1 MNEIYST
8 WILTH
13 RWSVI
18 VVTLL
23 LVALAGSGGR
33 WLEFSTDYRVFFSTE
48 NPQLTAFEE
57 LQDTYTKNDSLLM
70 VLAPASGN
78 VFTPKVFAA
87 IVDVTERAWQIPYS
101 LRVDSL
107 SNYQHTY
114 AEGDALTVI
123 DLIEDPAAMT
133 PDQVDRIRIIA
144 LNEPLLVRR
153 LVSPQGHVT
162 AINVTVE
169 LPGKNPDA
177 EVPAAVAK
185 AREIVAYVERTYP
198 ELKVYLSG
206 VVMMNNAFAEASRY
220 DMTHLLPLA
229 LLFII
234 VAVLLQLRGLV
245 GTLATVLVI
254 LFSVIAAMGIA
265 GWFKVPLTGPLMS
278 APTII
283 MTLAVADCVH
293 ILTNWMQG
301 LRRGHEKHEKK
312 QAMMESLRINLAPV
326 FLTSVTTA
334 IGFLTLNFSDAPPFG
349 HLGTISALGVMIA
362 FVLSV
367 TLLPALATLLPC
379 LMRGRRR
386 ADSHPMLGF
395 ADWVIRQRRRLL
407 IGMGAAILTLVALVP
422 LNEAN
427 DVFVH
432 YFDERIR
439 FRTDTDFVA
448 ENLSGIYFIDY
459 SLDTGEPGGVALP
472 ARQRQI
478 EALAGWLRTQ
488 PEVVHVNTITDI
500 FKRLNRN
507 LHGDADAWYR
517 LPEQRDLAAQ
527 YLLLYEMSLPYGLDL
542 NNQIDIDK
550 RATRLTVTLHTLS
563 TREVLAFEH
572 RVYDWMERHMPE
584 LLTYG
589 ASPTVMF
596 SHIGTRNIRSM
607 LGGAVTALILISLL
621 LMVALRSWRYG
632 LVSLIPNLAPA
643 GMAFGVWALIDG
655 EIGLGVSVVAAMTL
669 GIVVDDTVHFL
680 SKYLRARR
688 ELGLDAAQAVR
699 HAFETV
705 GVALWVTSIALI
717 GGFLVLATSSF
728 ELNGAMGLVVSIVIA
743 FALVCDF
750 LFLPPLLMRLDA
762 WLQRGEPGHGDAL
775 TPISPSMALDSGNPC
790 RNDKVGAEPLPRK
803 PGDGL
808 L

>member
-1 MNEIYST
+1 VNDTYAH

-13 RWSVI
+13 RWWVIAVI
-18 VVTLL
+18 VL

-33 WLEFSTDYRVFFSTE
+33 LLEFSTDYRVFFSEE

-57 LQDTYTKNDSLLM
+57 LQDTYTKNDNLLI
-70 VLAPASGN
+70 VLAPASGE
-78 VFTPKVFAA
+78 VFAPRIFEA
-87 IVDVTERAWQIPYS
+87 IVDVTERAWQVPYS

-114 AEGDALTVI
+114 AEGDELTVTE
-123 DLIEDPAAMT
+123 LIEGPVAMT
-133 PDQVDRIRIIA
+133 PEQVDRIRTIA

-162 AINVTVE
+162 AVNVTVE
-169 LPGKNPDA
+169 LPGKNPGK
-177 EVPAAVAK
+177 EVPEVVAK
-185 AREIVAYVERTYP
+185 ARELVAHVEQTYP

-206 VVMMNNAFAEASRY
+206 VVMMNSAFAEASQY

-229 LLFII
+229 LLFIV
-234 VAVLLQLRGLV
+234 VAVLLQLHGLV

-254 LFSVIAAMGIA
+254 LLSVIAAMGIA
-265 GWFKVPLTGPLMS
+265 GWTGVPLTGPLMS

-283 MTLAVADCVH
+283 MTLAVADCIH

-301 LRRGHEKHEKK
+301 LRRGREKK
-312 QAMMESLRINLAPV
+312 RAMAESLRINFAPV

-334 IGFLTLNFSDAPPFG
+334 IGFLTLNFSEAPPFG
-349 HLGTISALGVMIA
+349 HLGTVSALGVMIA

-367 TLLPALATLLPC
+367 SFLPALVTLLPSLVRERRQDNHRMLQLAE
-379 LMRGRRR
+379 
-386 ADSHPMLGF
+386 
-395 ADWVIRQRRRLL
+395 WVIRRRRRLL
-407 IGMGAAILTLVALVP
+407 VGVGLAIVTLIALVP
-422 LNEAN
+422 INETN

-448 ENLSGIYFIDY
+448 ANLTGIYFIDY
-459 SLDTGEPGGVALP
+459 SLDTGEPGGVVSP
-472 ARQRQI
+472 ERQRQI
-478 EALAGWLRTQ
+478 EALAEWLRTQ

-507 LHGDADAWYR
+507 LHGDDDAWYR

-563 TREVLAFEH
+563 TKEVLTFER
-572 RVYDWMERHMPE
+572 RVYDWMERHTPE

-607 LGGAVTALILISLL
+607 LGGTVTALTLISLL
-621 LMVALRSWRYG
+621 LMVSLRSWRYG
-632 LVSLIPNLAPA
+632 LVSLIPNLVPA
-643 GMAFGVWALIDG
+643 GMAFGLWALIDG
-655 EIGLGVSVVAAMTL
+655 EIGLGVSIVAAMTL

-688 ELGLDAAQAVR
+688 EQGLDAAQAVR
-699 HAFETV
+699 YAFKTV
-705 GVALWVTSIALI
+705 GIALWVTSVALI

-728 ELNGAMGLVVSIVIA
+728 EINSSMGLLVSIVIA
-743 FALVCDF
+743 FALVCDL
-750 LFLPPLLMRLDA
+750 LFLPPLLMRLDE
-762 WLQRGEPGHGDAL
+762 WLQRGERGRSNAL
-775 TPISPSMALDSGNPC
+775 RSIPTTSP
-790 RNDKVGAEPLPRK
+790 
-803 PGDGL
+803 
-808 L
+808 

>member
-1 MNEIYST
+1 MNATYST
-8 WILTH
+8 WVLTH
-13 RWSVI
+13 RWWVI
-18 VVTLL
+18 AVTLL

-33 WLEFSTDYRVFFSTE
+33 LLEFSTDYRVFFSAE

-57 LQDTYTKNDSLLM
+57 LQDTYTKNDNLLI
-70 VLAPASGN
+70 VLAPASGE
-78 VFTPKVFAA
+78 VFTPRVFAA

-114 AEGDALTVI
+114 AEGDELTVI

-133 PDQVDRIRIIA
+133 PEEAGRVRGIA

-153 LVSPQGHVT
+153 LVSLQGHVT
-162 AINVTVE
+162 AVNVTVE
-169 LPGKNPDA
+169 LPGKNPAA
-177 EVPAAVAK
+177 EVPEVVAE
-185 AREIVAYVERTYP
+185 AREIVAHVERTYP
-198 ELKVYLSG
+198 ELEVYLSG
-206 VVMMNNAFAEASRY
+206 VVMMNNAFAEASRF

-229 LLFII
+229 LLFIV

-254 LFSVIAAMGIA
+254 LLSVIAAMGIA
-265 GWFKVPLTGPLMS
+265 GWTGVPLTGPLMS

-301 LRRGHEKHEKK
+301 LRRGREKK
-312 QAMMESLRINLAPV
+312 RAMAESLRINFAPV

-334 IGFLTLNFSDAPPFG
+334 IGFLTLNFSEAPPFG

-367 TLLPALATLLPC
+367 SFLPALATLLPS
-379 LMRGRRR
+379 LVRERRQDNHR
-386 ADSHPMLGF
+386 MLRL
-395 ADWVIRQRRRLL
+395 AEWVIRRRRRLL
-407 IGMGAAILTLVALVP
+407 VGVGLAIVTLVALVP
-422 LNEAN
+422 INETN
-427 DVFVH
+427 DVFIH

-448 ENLSGIYFIDY
+448 ANLTGIYFIDY
-459 SLDTGEPGGVALP
+459 SLDTGEPGGVASP
-472 ARQRQI
+472 ARQRQL
-478 EALAGWLRTQ
+478 EALAEWLRTQ

-507 LHGDADAWYR
+507 LHGDDDAWYR

-542 NNQIDIDK
+542 NNRIDIDK
-550 RATRLTVTLHTLS
+550 RATRMTVTLHTLS
-563 TREVLAFEH
+563 TREVLAFER
-572 RVYDWMERHMPE
+572 RVYDWMERHTPE

-607 LGGAVTALILISLL
+607 LGGTVIALTLISLL

-643 GMAFGVWALIDG
+643 GMAFGLWALIDG
-655 EIGLGVSVVAAMTL
+655 EIGLGVSIVTAMTL

-688 ELGLDAAQAVR
+688 EQGLDAAQAVR
-699 HAFETV
+699 YAFRTA
-705 GVALWVTSIALI
+705 GVALWVTSVALI

-728 ELNGAMGLVVSIVIA
+728 EINSSMGLLVSIVIA

-750 LFLPPLLMRLDA
+750 LFLPPLLMRLDG
-762 WLQRGEPGHGDAL
+762 WLRHGERGRDNAL
-775 TPISPSMALDSGNPC
+775 RPIPTNSP
-790 RNDKVGAEPLPRK
+790 
-803 PGDGL
+803 
-808 L
+808 

>member
-1 MNEIYST
+1 MNATYSR

-13 RWSVI
+13 RWWVI
-18 VVTLL
+18 AVTLL

-33 WLEFSTDYRVFFSTE
+33 LLEFSTDYRVFFSEE

-57 LQDTYTKNDSLLM
+57 LQDTYTKNDNLLI
-70 VLAPASGN
+70 VLAPASGD
-78 VFTPKVFAA
+78 VFTPRVFKA

-114 AEGDALTVI
+114 AEGDELTVT
-123 DLIEDPAAMT
+123 DLIEDPATKTA
-133 PDQVDRIRIIA
+133 DQVDRIRAIA

-162 AINVTVE
+162 AVNVTVE
-169 LPGKNPDA
+169 LPGKNPAA
-177 EVPAAVAK
+177 EVPEAVAK
-185 AREIVAYVERTYP
+185 AREIVAHVERTYP
-198 ELKVYLSG
+198 ELEVYLSG
-206 VVMMNNAFAEASRY
+206 VVMMNNAFAEASRF

-229 LLFII
+229 LLLIV

-254 LFSVIAAMGIA
+254 LLSVIAAMGIA
-265 GWFKVPLTGPLMS
+265 GWTGVPLTGPLMS

-301 LRRGHEKHEKK
+301 LRRGREKK
-312 QAMMESLRINLAPV
+312 RAMAESLRINFAPV

-334 IGFLTLNFSDAPPFG
+334 IGFLTLNFSEAPPFG

-367 TLLPALATLLPC
+367 SFLPALATLLPS
-379 LMRGRRR
+379 LVRERRQDNHR
-386 ADSHPMLGF
+386 MLQL
-395 ADWVIRQRRRLL
+395 AEWVIRRRHRLL
-407 IGMGAAILTLVALVP
+407 LGVGLAIVTLVALVP
-422 LNEAN
+422 INETN

-448 ENLSGIYFIDY
+448 ENLTGIYFIDY
-459 SLDTGEPGGVALP
+459 SLDTGEPGGVASP
-472 ARQRQI
+472 KRQQQI
-478 EALAGWLRTQ
+478 EALAEWLRTQ

-507 LHGDADAWYR
+507 LHGDDDAWYR
-517 LPEQRDLAAQ
+517 LPEERELAAQ

-563 TREVLAFEH
+563 TREVLAFER
-572 RVYDWMERHMPE
+572 RVYDRMERHTPE

-607 LGGAVTALILISLL
+607 LGGVVIALILISLL

-643 GMAFGVWALIDG
+643 GMAFGLWALIDG
-655 EIGLGVSVVAAMTL
+655 EIGLGVSIVAAMTL

-688 ELGLDAAQAVR
+688 EQGLDAAQAVR
-699 HAFETV
+699 YAFRTV
-705 GVALWVTSIALI
+705 GVALWVTSVALI

-728 ELNGAMGLVVSIVIA
+728 EINSSMGLLASIVIA

-750 LFLPPLLMRLDA
+750 LFLPPLLMHLDK
-762 WLQRGEPGHGDAL
+762 WLQRGEPGRGDAL
-775 TPISPSMALDSGNPC
+775 TPTPAAGGGGGGGGT
-790 RNDKVGAEPLPRK
+790 V
-803 PGDGL
+803 
-808 L
+808 

>member
-1 MNEIYST
+1 MNETYSS

-13 RWSVI
+13 RWLVI
-18 VVTLL
+18 AVTIL
-23 LVALAGSGGR
+23 LVVLAGGGGR
-33 WLEFSTDYRVFFSTE
+33 RLEFSTDYRVFFSAE
-48 NPQLTAFEE
+48 NPQLTSFEE

-70 VLAPASGN
+70 VLAPAAGD
-78 VFTPKVFAA
+78 VFTPRVFAA

-114 AEGDALTVI
+114 AEGDKLTVI

-133 PDQVDRIRIIA
+133 PDQVERIRTIA
-144 LNEPLLVRR
+144 LNEPPLVRR

-162 AINVTVE
+162 AVNVTVE
-169 LPGKNPDA
+169 LPGKNPGA
-177 EVPAAVAK
+177 EVPATVAK

-198 ELKVYLSG
+198 EIKIYLSG
-206 VVMMNNAFAEASRY
+206 VVMMNNAFAEASQY

-229 LLFII
+229 LLFIV

-265 GWFKVPLTGPLMS
+265 GWSGVPLTGPLMS

-283 MTLAVADCVH
+283 MALAVADCVH

-301 LRRGHEKHEKK
+301 LRQGQEKK
-312 QAMMESLRINLAPV
+312 RAMAGSLRINLFPV

-334 IGFLTLNFSDAPPFG
+334 IGFLTLNFSDAPPFR

-367 TLLPALATLLPC
+367 TLLPALATLLPS
-379 LMRGRRR
+379 LVRERRR
-386 ADSHPMLGF
+386 PDGHRMLGF

-407 IGMGAAILTLVALVP
+407 VGMGLTILTLIALVP
-422 LNEAN
+422 INETN

-448 ENLSGIYFIDY
+448 ENLSGIYSIDY
-459 SLDTGEPGGVALP
+459 SLGTREPGGIAAP

-478 EALAGWLRTQ
+478 EALAEWLRTQ

-507 LHGDADAWYR
+507 LHGDADTWYR

-563 TREVLAFEH
+563 TKEILAFER
-572 RVYDWMERHMPE
+572 RVYDWMERHTPE
-584 LLTYG
+584 ILTYG

-607 LGGAVTALILISLL
+607 LGGAITALILISLL

-688 ELGLDAAQAVR
+688 EQGLDATQAVR
-699 HAFETV
+699 YAFETV

-717 GGFLVLATSSF
+717 GGFLVLASSSF
-728 ELNGAMGLVVSIVIA
+728 ELNSAMGLVVSIVIA

-762 WLQRGEPGHGDAL
+762 WLQCGEPGRGNTLA
-775 TPISPSMALDSGNPC
+775 PMPASGSGGT
-790 RNDKVGAEPLPRK
+790 V
-803 PGDGL
+803 
-808 L
+808 

>member
-1 MNEIYST
+1 VNATYSR

-13 RWSVI
+13 RWWVI
-18 VVTLL
+18 AVTLL

-33 WLEFSTDYRVFFSTE
+33 LLEFSTDYRVFFSEE

-57 LQDTYTKNDSLLM
+57 LQDTYTKNDNLLI
-70 VLAPASGN
+70 VLAPASGD
-78 VFTPKVFAA
+78 VFTPRVFKA

-114 AEGDALTVI
+114 AEGDELTVT
-123 DLIEDPAAMT
+123 DLIEDPATKTA
-133 PDQVDRIRIIA
+133 DQVDRIRAIA

-162 AINVTVE
+162 AVNVTVE
-169 LPGKNPDA
+169 LPGKNPAA
-177 EVPAAVAK
+177 EVPEAVAK
-185 AREIVAYVERTYP
+185 AREIVAHVERTYP
-198 ELKVYLSG
+198 ELEVYLSG
-206 VVMMNNAFAEASRY
+206 VVMMNNAFAEASRF

-229 LLFII
+229 LLLIV

-254 LFSVIAAMGIA
+254 LLSVIAAMGIA
-265 GWFKVPLTGPLMS
+265 GWTGVPLTGPLMS

-301 LRRGHEKHEKK
+301 LRRGREKK
-312 QAMMESLRINLAPV
+312 RAMAESLRINFAPV

-334 IGFLTLNFSDAPPFG
+334 IGFLTLNFSEAPPFG

-367 TLLPALATLLPC
+367 SFLPALATLLPS
-379 LMRGRRR
+379 LVRERRQDNHR
-386 ADSHPMLGF
+386 MLQL
-395 ADWVIRQRRRLL
+395 AEWVIRRRHRLL
-407 IGMGAAILTLVALVP
+407 LGVGLAIVTLVALVP
-422 LNEAN
+422 INETN

-448 ENLSGIYFIDY
+448 ENLTGIYFIDY
-459 SLDTGEPGGVALP
+459 SLDTGEPGGVASP
-472 ARQRQI
+472 KRQQQI
-478 EALAGWLRTQ
+478 EALAEWLRTQ

-507 LHGDADAWYR
+507 LHGDDDAWYR
-517 LPEQRDLAAQ
+517 LPEERELAAQ

-563 TREVLAFEH
+563 TREVLAFER
-572 RVYDWMERHMPE
+572 RVYDRMERHTPE

-607 LGGAVTALILISLL
+607 LGGVVIALILISLL

-643 GMAFGVWALIDG
+643 GMAFGLWALIDG
-655 EIGLGVSVVAAMTL
+655 EIGLGVSIVAAMTL

-688 ELGLDAAQAVR
+688 EQGLDAAQAVR
-699 HAFETV
+699 YAFRTV
-705 GVALWVTSIALI
+705 GVALWVTSVALI

-728 ELNGAMGLVVSIVIA
+728 EINSSMGLLASIVIA

-750 LFLPPLLMRLDA
+750 LFLPPLLMHLDK
-762 WLQRGEPGHGDAL
+762 WLQRGEPGRGDAL
-775 TPISPSMALDSGNPC
+775 TPTPAAGGGGGGGGT
-790 RNDKVGAEPLPRK
+790 V
-803 PGDGL
+803 
-808 L
+808 

>member
-1 MNEIYST
+1 MNETYSI

-18 VVTLL
+18 AVTIL

-33 WLEFSTDYRVFFSTE
+33 LLKFSTDYRVFFSDE

-57 LQDTYTKNDSLLM
+57 LQDTYTKNDNLLM
-70 VLAPASGN
+70 VLAPASGD
-78 VFTPKVFAA
+78 VFTPRVFAA

-114 AEGDALTVI
+114 AEGDTLTVI
-123 DLIEDPAAMT
+123 DLIEEPATKT
-133 PDQVDRIRIIA
+133 PDQIDRIRTIA

-153 LVSPQGHVT
+153 LISPQGHVT
-162 AINVTVE
+162 AVNVTVE
-169 LPGKNPDA
+169 LPGKDPSA
-177 EVPAAVAK
+177 EVPAVVAK
-185 AREIVAYVERTYP
+185 AREIAAYAERTYP
-198 ELKVYLSG
+198 EIRVYLSG
-206 VVMMNNAFAEASRY
+206 IVMMNNAFAEASRF

-229 LLFII
+229 LLLI
-234 VAVLLQLRGLV
+234 VIAVLLQLRGLA

-265 GWFKVPLTGPLMS
+265 GWSGVLLTGPLMS

-293 ILTNWMQG
+293 ILTNWMQS
-301 LRRGHEKHEKK
+301 LRRGRDKK
-312 QAMMESLRINLAPV
+312 QAMTESLRINFAPV

-334 IGFLTLNFSDAPPFG
+334 IGLLTLNFSDAPPFG

-367 TLLPALATLLPC
+367 TFLPALATLLPS
-379 LMRGRRR
+379 LVHERRR
-386 ADSHPMLGF
+386 PDGHRMLGF
-395 ADWVIRQRRRLL
+395 ADWVIRWRRQLL
-407 IGMGAAILTLVALVP
+407 VGMGATILALVALVP
-422 LNEAN
+422 SNEAN

-448 ENLSGIYFIDY
+448 ENLSGFYFIDY
-459 SLDTGEPGGVALP
+459 SLDAGEPGGVAVP
-472 ARQRQI
+472 AHQRQI
-478 EALAGWLRTQ
+478 EALAEWLRTQ

-563 TREVLAFEH
+563 TKEVLAFER
-572 RVYDWMERHMPE
+572 RVYDWMERYTPE
-584 LLTYG
+584 MLTYG

-607 LGGAVTALILISLL
+607 LGGAVTALVLISLL

-632 LVSLIPNLAPA
+632 LVSLIPNLVPA

-669 GIVVDDTVHFL
+669 GVVVDDTVHFL

-688 ELGLDAAQAVR
+688 EQGLDAAQAVR
-699 HAFETV
+699 YAFRTV

-717 GGFLVLATSSF
+717 SGFLVLATSSF
-728 ELNGAMGLVVSIVIA
+728 EINSAMGLLVSIVIA
-743 FALVCDF
+743 FALVYDF
-750 LFLPPLLMRLDA
+750 LFLPPLLMRLDE
-762 WLQRGEPGHGDAL
+762 WLQRGERGRGPAL
-775 TPISPSMALDSGNPC
+775 GPTPTNA
-790 RNDKVGAEPLPRK
+790 
-803 PGDGL
+803 
-808 L
+808 

>member
-1 MNEIYST
+1 VNETYSS

-13 RWSVI
+13 RWWVI
-18 VVTLL
+18 AATLL
-23 LVALAGSGGR
+23 LVSLAGSGGQL
-33 WLEFSTDYRVFFSTE
+33 LEFSTDYRVFFSDE
-48 NPQLTAFEE
+48 NPQLTAFDA
-57 LQDTYTKNDSLLM
+57 LQDTYTKNDNLLIM
-70 VLAPASGN
+70 LAPEAGD
-78 VFTPKVFAA
+78 VFTPRVFEA
-87 IVDVTERAWQIPYS
+87 IFDITEQAWQIPYS

-114 AEGDALTVI
+114 AEGDDLTVI
-123 DLIEDPAAMT
+123 DLIEEPTAKTA
-133 PDQVDRIRIIA
+133 DQVERVRAIA

-162 AINVTVE
+162 AVNVTIE
-169 LPGKNPDA
+169 LPGKNPGK
-177 EVPAAVAK
+177 EVPEAVAK

-198 ELKVYLSG
+198 EIKVYLSG

-229 LLFII
+229 LLII
-234 VAVLLQLRGLV
+234 VVAILLQLRGLV

-265 GWFKVPLTGPLMS
+265 GWSGVPLTGPLMS

-283 MTLAVADCVH
+283 LTLAVADCVH

-301 LRRGHEKHEKK
+301 LRRGHERK
-312 QAMMESLRINLAPV
+312 QAMAESLRINFAPV

-334 IGFLTLNFSDAPPFG
+334 IGFLTLNFSEAPPFG
-349 HLGTISALGVMIA
+349 HLGTVSALGVMIA

-367 TLLPALATLLPC
+367 TFLPALATLLPS
-379 LMRGRRR
+379 LVRERRR
-386 ADSHPMLGF
+386 SESQSQSHRMLRL
-395 ADWVIRQRRRLL
+395 ADWVIRRHRGLL
-407 IGMGAAILTLVALVP
+407 VGMGALIVTLVALVP
-422 LNEAN
+422 MNETN

-439 FRTDTDFVA
+439 FRTDTDFIA
-448 ENLSGIYFIDY
+448 ANLSGIYFIDY
-459 SLDTGEPGGVALP
+459 SLDTGEPVGVASP
-472 ARQRQI
+472 KHQRQI
-478 EALAGWLRTQ
+478 EVLADWLRTQ

-507 LHGDADAWYR
+507 LHGDEDAWYR

-527 YLLLYEMSLPYGLDL
+527 YLLLYEMSLPYGLDI

-550 RATRLTVTLHTLS
+550 RATRMTVTLHTLS
-563 TREVLAFEH
+563 TKEVLAFEQ
-572 RVYDWMERHMPE
+572 RVYDWMERHTPDI
-584 LLTYG
+584 LTYG

-607 LGGAVTALILISLL
+607 LGGAVLALVLISLL
-621 LMVALRSWRYG
+621 LMVALRSRRYG
-632 LVSLIPNLAPA
+632 LVSLIPNLVPA

-688 ELGLDAAQAVR
+688 EQGLDAAQAVR
-699 HAFETV
+699 YAFETV

-728 ELNGAMGLVVSIVIA
+728 ELNSAMGLLVSIVIA

-750 LFLPPLLMRLDA
+750 LFLPPLLMRLDE
-762 WLQRGEPGHGDAL
+762 WLQRGEHGRGSAL
-775 TPISPSMALDSGNPC
+775 SPTKL
-790 RNDKVGAEPLPRK
+790 
-803 PGDGL
+803 
-808 L
+808 

>member
-1 MNEIYST
+1 MNETYPR

-13 RWSVI
+13 RWWVI
-18 VVTLL
+18 AVTIL

-33 WLEFSTDYRVFFSTE
+33 LLEFSTDYRVFFSDE
-48 NPQLTAFEE
+48 NPQLAAFEA
-57 LQDTYTKNDSLLM
+57 LQDTYTKNDNLLI
-70 VLAPASGN
+70 VLAPALGD
-78 VFTPKVFAA
+78 VFTPRVFAA
-87 IVDVTERAWQIPYS
+87 IVDVTERAWRIPYS

-114 AEGDALTVI
+114 AEGDTLTVI

-133 PDQVDRIRIIA
+133 AEQVNRIRA
-144 LNEPLLVRR
+144 LALGEPLLVRR
-153 LVSPQGHVT
+153 LVSPRGHVT
-162 AINVTVE
+162 VVNVTVE
-169 LPGKNPDA
+169 LPGKNPAA
-177 EVPAAVAK
+177 EVPTVAAE
-185 AREIVAYVERTYP
+185 ARALVAYVERTYP

-206 VVMMNNAFAEASRY
+206 LVMMNNAFAEASRY

-229 LLFII
+229 LLVIL

-245 GTLATVLVI
+245 GILATVLVI
-254 LFSVIAAMGIA
+254 LLSVIAAMGIA
-265 GWFKVPLTGPLMS
+265 GWASVPLTGPLMS

-283 MTLAVADCVH
+283 MILAVADCVH
-293 ILTNWMQG
+293 ILTNWLQG
-301 LRRGHEKHEKK
+301 LRRGREKK
-312 QAMMESLRINLAPV
+312 QAMAESLHINFAPI

-334 IGFLTLNFSDAPPFG
+334 IGFLTMNFSEAPPFG

-362 FVLSV
+362 FVLSI
-367 TLLPALATLLPC
+367 TFLPALATLLPS
-379 LMRGRRR
+379 LVRERQRRDGRRVLR
-386 ADSHPMLGF
+386 L
-395 ADWVIRQRRRLL
+395 ADWVIRRRRRLL
-407 IGMGAAILTLVALVP
+407 VGMGTIIVTLVALVP
-422 LNEAN
+422 INETN

-448 ENLSGIYFIDY
+448 ENLTGIYFIDY
-459 SLDTGEPGGVALP
+459 SLDTGERGGVASP
-472 ARQRQI
+472 KWQRQI
-478 EALAGWLRTQ
+478 EALADWLRTQ

-507 LHGDADAWYR
+507 LHGDDNAWYR
-517 LPEQRDLAAQ
+517 LPEERDLAAQ

-563 TREVLAFEH
+563 TKEVLAFE
-572 RVYDWMERHMPE
+572 RYVYDWMVRHTPE

-607 LGGAVTALILISLL
+607 MGGAVIALILISLL

-632 LVSLIPNLAPA
+632 LVSLIPNLVPA
-643 GMAFGVWALIDG
+643 GMAFGLWALIDG
-655 EIGLGVSVVAAMTL
+655 EIGLGVSVVTAMTL

-688 ELGLDAAQAVR
+688 EQGLDAAEAVR
-699 HAFETV
+699 YAFETV

-728 ELNGAMGLVVSIVIA
+728 EINSAMGLLVSIVIA

-750 LFLPPLLMRLDA
+750 LFLPPLLMRLDR
-762 WLQRGEPGHGDAL
+762 WLQHGE
-775 TPISPSMALDSGNPC
+775 
-790 RNDKVGAEPLPRK
+790 RK
-803 PGDGL
+803 PGNAFDPTPASL
-808 L
+808 P

>member
-1 MNEIYST
+1 MRWPEERGNGVHETYST

-18 VVTLL
+18 AVTIL

-33 WLEFSTDYRVFFSTE
+33 LLEFSTDYRVFFSAE

-70 VLAPASGN
+70 VLAPAAGD
-78 VFTPKVFAA
+78 VFTPRVFEA

-114 AEGDALTVI
+114 AEGDELTVI

-133 PDQVDRIRIIA
+133 PDRIDRIRTIA

-169 LPGKNPDA
+169 LPGKNPGA

-185 AREIVAYVERTYP
+185 ARAIVAYVERTYP

-206 VVMMNNAFAEASRY
+206 VVMMNNAFAEASRF

-229 LLFII
+229 LLFIV

-254 LFSVIAAMGIA
+254 LFSVIAAMGVA
-265 GWFKVPLTGPLMS
+265 GWSGVPLTGPLMS

-283 MTLAVADCVH
+283 ITLAVADCVH

-301 LRRGHEKHEKK
+301 LRRGHEKQ
-312 QAMMESLRINLAPV
+312 QAMAESLRINLTPI

-367 TLLPALATLLPC
+367 TFLPALATLLPS
-379 LMRGRRR
+379 LVHERRR
-386 ADSHPMLGF
+386 SDGHRMLGF

-407 IGMGAAILTLVALVP
+407 VGMGAAIVTLVALVP
-422 LNEAN
+422 INETN

-448 ENLSGIYFIDY
+448 ENLTGIYFIDY
-459 SLDTGEPGGVALP
+459 SLDAGEPGGVASP
-472 ARQRQI
+472 ARQRQL
-478 EALAGWLRTQ
+478 EALTEWLRTQ

-563 TREVLAFEH
+563 TKEVLAFER
-572 RVYDWMERHMPE
+572 RVYDWMERHTPE
-584 LLTYG
+584 MLTYG

-607 LGGAVTALILISLL
+607 LGGAAIALTLISLL

-688 ELGLDAAQAVR
+688 EQGLDAAQAVR
-699 HAFETV
+699 YAFQTV

-728 ELNGAMGLVVSIVIA
+728 ELNGAMGLLVSIVIA
-743 FALVCDF
+743 FALLCDF

-762 WLQRGEPGHGDAL
+762 WLQRGEHGRGPVL
-775 TPISPSMALDSGNPC
+775 GPTPINSP
-790 RNDKVGAEPLPRK
+790 
-803 PGDGL
+803 
-808 L
+808 

>member
-1 MNEIYST
+1 MNETYAR

-13 RWSVI
+13 RWWVI
-18 VVTLL
+18 AVTLL

-33 WLEFSTDYRVFFSTE
+33 LLEFSTDYRVFFSEE
-48 NPQLTAFEE
+48 NPQLKAFEE
-57 LQDTYTKNDSLLM
+57 LQDTYTKNDNLLI
-70 VLAPASGN
+70 VLAPASGD
-78 VFTPKVFAA
+78 VFTPRVFKA

-114 AEGDALTVI
+114 AEGDELTVTG
-123 DLIEDPAAMT
+123 LIEDPAAIT
-133 PDQVDRIRIIA
+133 ADQVGRIRAIA

-162 AINVTVE
+162 AVNVTVE
-169 LPGKNPDA
+169 LPWKNPAA
-177 EVPAAVAK
+177 EVPETVAK
-185 AREIVAYVERTYP
+185 AHEIVAHVERTYP
-198 ELKVYLSG
+198 ELEVYLSG
-206 VVMMNNAFAEASRY
+206 VVMMNNAFAEASRF

-229 LLFII
+229 LLLI
-234 VAVLLQLRGLV
+234 VAAVLLQLRGLV

-254 LFSVIAAMGIA
+254 LLSVIAAMGIA
-265 GWFKVPLTGPLMS
+265 GWTGVPLTGPLMS

-301 LRRGHEKHEKK
+301 LRRGREKK
-312 QAMMESLRINLAPV
+312 RAMAESLRINFAPV

-334 IGFLTLNFSDAPPFG
+334 IGFLTLNFSEAPPFG
-349 HLGTISALGVMIA
+349 HLGTISALGIMIA

-367 TLLPALATLLPC
+367 SFLPALATLLPS
-379 LMRGRRR
+379 LVRERRQDNHR
-386 ADSHPMLGF
+386 MLKL
-395 ADWVIRQRRRLL
+395 AEWVIRRRRRLL
-407 IGMGAAILTLVALVP
+407 AGVGLVIVTLIALVP
-422 LNEAN
+422 TNETN

-448 ENLSGIYFIDY
+448 ENLTGIYFIDY
-459 SLDTGEPGGVALP
+459 SLDTGEPGGVASP
-472 ARQRQI
+472 KRQQQI
-478 EALAGWLRTQ
+478 EALAEWLRTQ

-507 LHGDADAWYR
+507 LHGDDDAWYR

-542 NNQIDIDK
+542 NNRIDIDK

-563 TREVLAFEH
+563 TKEVLAFER
-572 RVYDWMERHMPE
+572 RVYDWMERHTPE

-607 LGGAVTALILISLL
+607 LGGVVIALILISLL

-643 GMAFGVWALIDG
+643 GMAFGLWALIDG
-655 EIGLGVSVVAAMTL
+655 EIGLGVSVVAAMTF

-688 ELGLDAAQAVR
+688 EQGLDAAQAIR
-699 HAFETV
+699 YAFRTV
-705 GVALWVTSIALI
+705 GVALWVTSVALV

-728 ELNGAMGLVVSIVIA
+728 EINSSMGLLASIVIA

-750 LFLPPLLMRLDA
+750 LFLPPLLMHLDK
-762 WLQRGEPGHGDAL
+762 WLQRGEPGRGDAL
-775 TPISPSMALDSGNPC
+775 TPTPASGGGGGGGGGGT
-790 RNDKVGAEPLPRK
+790 V
-803 PGDGL
+803 
-808 L
+808 

>member
-1 MNEIYST
+1 MNETYAN

-13 RWSVI
+13 RWWVI
-18 VVTLL
+18 AAIIL

-33 WLEFSTDYRVFFSTE
+33 LLKFSTDYRVFFSAE
-48 NPQLTAFEE
+48 NPQLTAFEA
-57 LQDTYTKNDSLLM
+57 LQDTYTKNDNLLM
-70 VLAPASGN
+70 VLAPASGD
-78 VFTPKVFAA
+78 VFTPRVFAA

-114 AEGDALTVI
+114 AEGDDLTVI
-123 DLIEDPAAMT
+123 DLIEDPAAKT
-133 PDQVDRIRIIA
+133 ADQIDRIRAIA
-144 LNEPLLVRR
+144 LGEPLLVRR

-169 LPGKNPDA
+169 LPGKNRGA
-177 EVPAAVAK
+177 EVPIAVKK
-185 AREIVAYVERTYP
+185 AREIAAYVERTYP
-198 ELKVYLSG
+198 EIKVYLSG
-206 VVMMNNAFAEASRY
+206 VVMMNNAFAEASRF

-229 LLFII
+229 LLFIV

-265 GWFKVPLTGPLMS
+265 GWFGVPLTGPLMS

-301 LRRGHEKHEKK
+301 LRQGHEKK
-312 QAMMESLRINLAPV
+312 QAMAESLRLNLTPV

-334 IGFLTLNFSDAPPFG
+334 IGFLTLNFSDAPPFR

-367 TLLPALATLLPC
+367 TFLPALATLLPS
-379 LMRGRRR
+379 LVRERRR
-386 ADSHPMLGF
+386 SDGYRMLRL
-395 ADWVIRQRRRLL
+395 ADWVIRRRRQLL
-407 IGMGAAILTLVALVP
+407 VGVGATIVTLVALVP
-422 LNEAN
+422 MNESN

-439 FRTDTDFVA
+439 FRTDSDFVVA
-448 ENLSGIYFIDY
+448 NLTGVYFIDY
-459 SLDTGEPGGVALP
+459 SLDAGEPGGVASP

-478 EALAGWLRTQ
+478 EALANWLRTQ

-550 RATRLTVTLHTLS
+550 RATRMRVTLHTLS
-563 TREVLAFEH
+563 TKEVLAFER
-572 RVYDWMERHMPE
+572 RVYDWMERHTPE
-584 LLTYG
+584 ILTYG

-596 SHIGTRNIRSM
+596 AHIGSRNIRS
-607 LGGAVTALILISLL
+607 LISGAVIALILISLL

-632 LVSLIPNLAPA
+632 LVSLIPNLVPA

-655 EIGLGVSVVAAMTL
+655 EIGLGVSVVAAMTI

-680 SKYLRARR
+680 NKYLRARR
-688 ELGLDAAQAVR
+688 EQGLDAAQAVR
-699 HAFETV
+699 YAFQTV

-728 ELNGAMGLVVSIVIA
+728 EINSAMGLLVSIVIA
-743 FALVCDF
+743 FALLCDF
-750 LFLPPLLMRLDA
+750 LFLPPLLMRLDG
-762 WLQRGEPGHGDAL
+762 WLQQGARGHGDDAL
-775 TPISPSMALDSGNPC
+775 SPTSTNA
-790 RNDKVGAEPLPRK
+790 
-803 PGDGL
+803 
-808 L
+808 

>member
-1 MNEIYST
+1 VNATYST
-8 WILTH
+8 WVLTH
-13 RWSVI
+13 RWWVI
-18 VVTLL
+18 AVTLL

-33 WLEFSTDYRVFFSTE
+33 LLEFSTDYRVFFSAE

-57 LQDTYTKNDSLLM
+57 LQDTYTKNDNLLI
-70 VLAPASGN
+70 VLAPASGE
-78 VFTPKVFAA
+78 VFTPRVFAA

-114 AEGDALTVI
+114 AEGDELTVI

-133 PDQVDRIRIIA
+133 PEEAGRVRGIA

-153 LVSPQGHVT
+153 LVSLQGHVT
-162 AINVTVE
+162 AVNVTVE
-169 LPGKNPDA
+169 LPGKNPAA
-177 EVPAAVAK
+177 EVPEVVAE
-185 AREIVAYVERTYP
+185 AREIVAHVERTYP
-198 ELKVYLSG
+198 ELEVYLSG
-206 VVMMNNAFAEASRY
+206 VVMMNNAFAEASRF

-229 LLFII
+229 LLFIV

-254 LFSVIAAMGIA
+254 LLSVIAAMGIA
-265 GWFKVPLTGPLMS
+265 GWTGVPLTGPLMS

-301 LRRGHEKHEKK
+301 LRRGREKK
-312 QAMMESLRINLAPV
+312 RAMAESLRINFAPV

-334 IGFLTLNFSDAPPFG
+334 IGFLTLNFSEAPPFG

-367 TLLPALATLLPC
+367 SFLPALATLLPS
-379 LMRGRRR
+379 LVRERRQDNHR
-386 ADSHPMLGF
+386 MLRL
-395 ADWVIRQRRRLL
+395 AEWVIRRRRRLL
-407 IGMGAAILTLVALVP
+407 VGVGLAIVTLVALVP
-422 LNEAN
+422 INETN
-427 DVFVH
+427 DVFIH

-448 ENLSGIYFIDY
+448 ANLTGIYFIDY
-459 SLDTGEPGGVALP
+459 SLDTGEPGGVASP
-472 ARQRQI
+472 ARQRQL
-478 EALAGWLRTQ
+478 EALAEWLRTQ

-507 LHGDADAWYR
+507 LHGDDDAWYR

-542 NNQIDIDK
+542 NNRIDIDK
-550 RATRLTVTLHTLS
+550 RATRMTVTLHTLS
-563 TREVLAFEH
+563 TREVLAFER
-572 RVYDWMERHMPE
+572 RVYDWMERHTPE

-607 LGGAVTALILISLL
+607 LGGTVIALTLISLL

-643 GMAFGVWALIDG
+643 GMAFGLWALIDG
-655 EIGLGVSVVAAMTL
+655 EIGLGVSIVTAMTL

-688 ELGLDAAQAVR
+688 EQGLDAAQAVR
-699 HAFETV
+699 YAFRTA
-705 GVALWVTSIALI
+705 GVALWVTSVALI

-728 ELNGAMGLVVSIVIA
+728 EINSSMGLLVSIVIA

-750 LFLPPLLMRLDA
+750 LFLPPLLMRLDG
-762 WLQRGEPGHGDAL
+762 WLRHGERGRDNAL
-775 TPISPSMALDSGNPC
+775 RPIPTNSP
-790 RNDKVGAEPLPRK
+790 
-803 PGDGL
+803 
-808 L
+808 

>member
-1 MNEIYST
+1 MNETYSS

-13 RWSVI
+13 RWWVI
-18 VVTLL
+18 AATLL

-33 WLEFSTDYRVFFSTE
+33 LLEFSSDYRVFFSDE
-48 NPQLTAFEE
+48 NPQLTAFET
-57 LQDTYTKNDSLLM
+57 LQDTYTKNDNLLI
-70 VLAPASGN
+70 VLAPASGD
-78 VFTPKVFAA
+78 VFTPRGFAA

-114 AEGDALTVI
+114 AEGDDLTVI

-133 PDQVDRIRIIA
+133 PDQVDRVRAIA
-144 LNEPLLVRR
+144 LGEPLLVRR

-162 AINVTVE
+162 AVNITVE
-169 LPGKNPDA
+169 LPGKNQSA
-177 EVPAAVAK
+177 EVPAVAAK
-185 AREIVAYVERTYP
+185 AREIAAHVERTYP
-198 ELKVYLSG
+198 EIKVYLSG
-206 VVMMNNAFAEASRY
+206 VVMINNAFAEASRY

-229 LLFII
+229 LLVIV

-265 GWFKVPLTGPLMS
+265 GWSGMPLTGPLMS

-283 MTLAVADCVH
+283 LTLAVADCVH

-301 LRRGHEKHEKK
+301 LRRGHEKK
-312 QAMMESLRINLAPV
+312 QAMAESLRINFAPV

-334 IGFLTLNFSDAPPFG
+334 IGFLTLNFSEAPPFG

-367 TLLPALATLLPC
+367 TFLPALVTLLPS
-379 LMRGRRR
+379 LVRERRR
-386 ADSHPMLGF
+386 PDGHRMQRF
-395 ADWVIRQRRRLL
+395 ADWVIRRRRRLL
-407 IGMGAAILTLVALVP
+407 VGMGALILTLVALVP
-422 LNEAN
+422 INETN
-427 DVFVH
+427 DVFLH

-439 FRTDTDFVA
+439 FRTDTDFIA
-448 ENLSGIYFIDY
+448 DNLTGVDFIDY
-459 SLDTGEPGGVALP
+459 SLDSGEAGGVASP

-478 EALAGWLRTQ
+478 EELAEWLHTQ

-550 RATRLTVTLHTLS
+550 RATRLTVTMHTLS
-563 TREVLAFEH
+563 TREVLAFER
-572 RVYDWMERHMPE
+572 RVYDWMERHTPE
-584 LLTYG
+584 ILTYG

-607 LGGAVTALILISLL
+607 LGGTVIALILISLL
-621 LMVALRSWRYG
+621 LMVALKSRRYG
-632 LVSLIPNLAPA
+632 LVSLIPNLVPA

-688 ELGLDAAQAVR
+688 EQGLDAAQAVR
-699 HAFETV
+699 YAFETV

-728 ELNGAMGLVVSIVIA
+728 ELNSAMGLLVSIVIA

-750 LFLPPLLMRLDA
+750 LFLPPLLMRLDE
-762 WLQRGEPGHGDAL
+762 WLQRGEHGHGNAL
-775 TPISPSMALDSGNPC
+775 APTEHL
-790 RNDKVGAEPLPRK
+790 RK
-803 PGDGL
+803 SV
-808 L
+808 